1 MSQQVLR
8 TATILM
14 AAFVLSACAST
25 FTSNVTSFHSDIPP
39 AGARITLS
47 PLDENRKDSL
57 EFKQYAADIA
67 VAAQRSGLVG
77 TDSENADYTV
87 SFDVAVNDGREKIR
101 STVGGGFGGFGGG
114 FGGPFWH
121 PGFGW
126 GGYGGW
132 GGGFGAGNISSRT
145 IYRAELHI
153 EIRKADGTMVF
164 EATAETDSR
173 KRSLP
178 ELVPLLAAAIF
189 EEFPGEHGRTRR
201 IKLDLSGS

>member
-1 MSQQVLR
+1 MSQQIFR
-8 TATILM
+8 TATIVV
-14 AAFVLSACAST
+14 AALVLSACASS
-25 FTSNVTSFHSDIPP
+25 FKSNVTSFHSETPP
-39 AGARITLS
+39 AGARIALT
-47 PLDENRKDSL
+47 PLDEKRSDSL
-57 EFKQYAADIA
+57 AFKQYANDI
-67 VAAQRSGLVG
+67 VRAAQRSGFVG
-77 TDSENADYTV
+77 ANGGEADYIV

-101 STVGGGFGGFGGG
+101 SNFAGGGFGGFGGG

-126 GGYGGW
+126 GGYGGF
-132 GGGFGAGNISSRT
+132 GGFGGGNVSSRT

-153 EIRKADGTMVF
+153 EIRKQDGTMVF
-164 EATAETDSR
+164 ESTAETDTR

-201 IKLDLSGS
+201 IKLDLSAQ